1 MGMSHNDNR
10 LTQIKTDSEILS
22 HYKNTLQPY
31 PTLSPIF
38 LSVTSVVV
46 CFCWP
51 TYSFRCPHIDLPLEG
66 QLKVRVCNADF
77 CNEVCSRCLYLDL
90 GISFL
95 VRSSFF
101 WIQAENMQDRYSV
114 VRTRT
119 VLTYTH
125 NHTHTHT
132 HTWHTFF
139 PPHTH
144 THIHTQYAYIQND
157 IGLSDT
163 ACAAEMNLESKKKQV
178 PWWER
183 RNTRSKRCARSWPT
197 RNLKFQRRPID

>member
-51 TYSFRCPHIDLPLEG
+51 TYSFRCPHIDSPLEG

-90 GISFL
+90 GLSFL

-101 WIQAENMQDRYSV
+101 WIQAERMQDRYSV

-125 NHTHTHT
+125 NHNHNHT

-139 PPHTH
+139 PPPH
-144 THIHTQYAYIQND
+144 THIFTRNMHIFKMTQVYRILLVLPKW
-157 IGLSDT
+157 IWS
-163 ACAAEMNLESKKKQV
+163 
-178 PWWER
+178 R
-183 RNTRSKRCARSWPT
+183 RRSKCHDG
-197 RNLKFQRRPID
+197 KEEIHGRRDAQDHGRHEI